1 MVLCIGNCF
10 LFYLFIIMLEVSM
23 LNEWLV
29 LFLPAVLYA
38 LCPGCAPLKQCYN
51 AFLLSYSFVGDTEA
65 TLDQVKVCVDLF

>member
-1 MVLCIGNCF
+1 
-10 LFYLFIIMLEVSM
+10 M

-65 TLDQVKVCVDLF
+65 TLDQVKVCIDLF